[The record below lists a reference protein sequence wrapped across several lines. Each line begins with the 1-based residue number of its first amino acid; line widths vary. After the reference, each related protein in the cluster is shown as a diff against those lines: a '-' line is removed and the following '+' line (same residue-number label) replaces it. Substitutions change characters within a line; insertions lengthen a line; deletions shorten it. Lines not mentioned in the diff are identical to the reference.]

1 MKNRTGVV
9 ALLLFI
15 VAYALFFRRKDKYIT
30 QEIACLT
37 KYSPYWCPDEFST
50 AYSADASSSNDFSF
64 YNEQTG
70 LCRDGTRDCVY
81 TERYNNERILEGIFN
96 SKNVELSQKFLDDV
110 YAERLTFSPEIITTV
125 KEGVKF
131 ENGLMKLKTSTNKF
145 ATVKV
150 GLSQDLNALRMTEEI
165 NAEGFIFI
173 PSTLFVVY
181 IALYFKLNNLP
192 KPTLKYELKSTL
204 NMRQLRQMAPEPVS
218 IKA

>member
-1 MKNRTGVV
+1 M
-9 ALLLFI
+9 
-15 VAYALFFRRKDKYIT
+15 
-30 QEIACLT
+30 
-37 KYSPYWCPDEFST
+37 
-50 AYSADASSSNDFSF
+50 
-64 YNEQTG
+64 
-70 LCRDGTRDCVY
+70 
-81 TERYNNERILEGIFN
+81 
-96 SKNVELSQKFLDDV
+96 